1 LRTGRSGLSCVAGR
15 KLSKVGDVSES
26 SLADRLRE
34 VGGVSTL
41 VLTHRGR
48 KSGKSYEV
56 TIWFVVDG
64 EMIVLPS
71 ANVNTNW
78 PRNLRANPAT
88 TIRIGSQTFQGTA
101 AEITD
106 LAERLRALKMAQRK
120 YWYAAPFIW
129 LTRVLVSSG
138 AWSERN
144 TSFRVKVSN

>member
-1 LRTGRSGLSCVAGR
+1 MGNSGLA
-15 KLSKVGDVSES
+15 E
-26 SLADRLRE
+26 RLRE
-34 VGGVSTL
+34 AAGVSTL

-48 KSGKSYEV
+48 KSGTPYEV

-64 EMIVLPS
+64 EAIVLPS

-78 PRNLRANPAT
+78 PRNLRANPAA

-129 LTRVLVSSG
+129 VTRVLVSSG

-144 TSFRVKVSN
+144 TSFRVKVST

>member
-1 LRTGRSGLSCVAGR
+1 
-15 KLSKVGDVSES
+15 LSKVGDVSES